1 MVLMILAGLGIGILS
16 SLTGLGGGFLAVPL
30 LLYLGRTT
38 QMSVGTSFVLVFIV
52 ALSSLAAH
60 YRLGNID
67 IKTGLMLGLGG
78 VVGAQIGPLILQH
91 TSDQKYV
98 ARSRLR
104 HFPSIWRVSFF
115 NQVRSVVV
123 SLIVSLHIFC
133 PLSMNLVSDIV
144 TSGLVSFIISDYNR
158 TSMNIIFR

>member
-1 MVLMILAGLGIGILS
+1 MILMILAGLGIGILS

-60 YRLGNID
+60 YRLGNVD

-91 TSDQKYV
+91 TSDQNFK
-98 ARSRLR
+98 
-104 HFPSIWRVSFF
+104 RVFGCLM
-115 NQVRSVVV
+115 V
-123 SLIVSLHIFC
+123 
-133 PLSMNLVSDIV
+133 
-144 TSGLVSFIISDYNR
+144 GLGVWMVLGTR
-158 TSMNIIFR
+158 TAS